1 MNALQA
7 IAQLTSR
14 NESEIKSF
22 DTWAAVI
29 LVRFTA
35 GSPRFVSLK
44 KFIAITTTAEIQP
57 LEFSLSAGRDRRKP
71 WVAKITGMSNDQYR
85 FSREFVE
92 PTNVEWNK
100 KGCVSADFS
109 ITEQG
114 IYQDASSGYYRVTLD
129 GNQLVWA
136 EMSWM
141 EVQDIMERDEM
152 AVADRP
158 VAHPAAVGLF

>member
-1 MNALQA
+1 
-7 IAQLTSR
+7 
-14 NESEIKSF
+14 
-22 DTWAAVI
+22 
-29 LVRFTA
+29 
-35 GSPRFVSLK
+35 
-44 KFIAITTTAEIQP
+44 
-57 LEFSLSAGRDRRKP
+57 
-71 WVAKITGMSNDQYR
+71 MSNDQYR

-114 IYQDASSGYYRVTLD
+114 IYQDASSGYYRVTID